1 MKITLAEFDEFQK
14 SLTDDWYFIDDNL
27 SDEFWDGKFD
37 PLEVINVNKGD
48 ITIAW
53 QGKGQFPKEEYLDFL
68 SEFKK
73 WKNDINFD
81 IFTVK
86 IPKNMRD
93 EFMKFIKSNG
103 GVKL

>member
-53 QGKGQFPKEEYLDFL
+53 QGKGQSPKEEYLDFL

-86 IPKNMRD
+86 IPKNMRG